1 MVNYMSRRERLQQK
15 LQLKQIGGFV
25 VTQNVDIYYFTG
37 TMQAGYLFIPAQ
49 GEPVFFVRRSVVRA
63 QEESAVLVEELGSMR
78 GFGERLK
85 GHYPQLF
92 ADEAGQPYGAGAGAL
107 LATEYDV
114 LPVQQFERLQSAIPA
129 ARWTDGSMLVRETR
143 MIKSP
148 AEIAKIKE
156 AAHVIDLAFEK
167 AIQHVKEGMH
177 EFELMS
183 MIELTIRLNGH
194 IGLMRMRG
202 YNQEL
207 ITGMVA
213 SGAAA
218 AIPTYF
224 DGPAG
229 GQGMSAAAPQTSG
242 RSRIA
247 AGEPILIDIGCSIDG
262 YVIDQTR
269 TAVIGTLDEELSRAY
284 AVSERILQETEALLK
299 PGTIC
304 EDLYANALRI
314 AKEEGLA
321 AHFMGFGAD
330 QVKFLGHGI
339 GLEID
344 ELPVL
349 ARGFMYPLEP
359 GMAIAIEPKFTFPGK
374 GVVGIENSYAITADG
389 FEKLTFS
396 REGVTVI
403 QP

>member
-1 MVNYMSRRERLQQK
+1 MVNYLSRLQK
-15 LQLKQIGGFV
+15 LQEKMQRKQIDGFV

-37 TMQAGYLFIPAQ
+37 TMQTGYLFIPAE
-49 GEPVFFVRRSVVRA
+49 GEAVFYVRRSIVRA

-78 GFGERLK
+78 SFGERLK
-85 GHYPQLF
+85 KQSPQLF
-92 ADEAGQPYGAGAGAL
+92 EDGRSPI

-114 LPVQQFERLQSAIPA
+114 LPVQVFERLRTAVPNA
-129 ARWTDGSMLVRETR
+129 NWTDGSLLVRETR

-156 AAHVIDLAFEK
+156 AAHVIDIAYEK
-167 AIQHVKEGMH
+167 AVNHVKEGMH

-183 MIELTIRLNGH
+183 VIELTIRLNGH
-194 IGLMRMRG
+194 AGLMRMRG

-207 ITGMVA
+207 ITGMVG

-218 AIPTYF
+218 AMPTYF

-229 GQGMSAAAPQTSG
+229 GQGLSAAAPQSS
-242 RSRIA
+242 SRKKI
-247 AGEPILIDIGCSIDG
+247 GQNEPVLVDIGCNIDG

-269 TAVIGTLDEELSRAY
+269 TLVIGELSEELTHAY
-284 AVSERILQETEALLK
+284 VVSERILRETEALLK
-299 PGTIC
+299 PGTVC
-304 EDLYANALRI
+304 EELYANAMRI
-314 AKEEGLA
+314 AREEGLA
-321 AHFMGFGAD
+321 DHFMGYGAD

-349 ARGFMYPLEP
+349 AKGFTYPLEP
-359 GMAIAIEPKFTFPGK
+359 GMVIAIEPKFTFPGV
-374 GVVGIENSYAITADG
+374 GVVGIEDSYAITESG
-389 FEKLTFS
+389 FEKLTVS
-396 REGVTVI
+396 RDGITFVK
-403 QP
+403 P

>member
-1 MVNYMSRRERLQQK
+1 MVNYLSRLQK
-15 LQLKQIGGFV
+15 LQEKMQRKQIDGFV

-37 TMQAGYLFIPAQ
+37 TMQTGYLFIPAE
-49 GEPVFFVRRSVVRA
+49 GEAVFYVRRSIVRA

-78 GFGERLK
+78 SFGERLK
-85 GHYPQLF
+85 KQSPQLF
-92 ADEAGQPYGAGAGAL
+92 EDGRSPI

-114 LPVQQFERLQSAIPA
+114 LPVQVFERLRTAVPNA
-129 ARWTDGSMLVRETR
+129 NWTDGSLLVRETR

-156 AAHVIDLAFEK
+156 AAHVIDIAYEK
-167 AIQHVKEGMH
+167 AVNHVKEGMH

-194 IGLMRMRG
+194 AGLMRMRG

-207 ITGMVA
+207 ITGMVG

-218 AIPTYF
+218 AMPTYF

-229 GQGMSAAAPQTSG
+229 GQGLSAAAPQSS
-242 RSRIA
+242 SRKKI
-247 AGEPILIDIGCSIDG
+247 GQNEPVLVDIGCNIDG

-269 TAVIGTLDEELSRAY
+269 TLVIGELSEELTRAY
-284 AVSERILQETEALLK
+284 VVSERILRETEALLK

-304 EDLYANALRI
+304 EELYANALRI
-314 AKEEGLA
+314 AREEGLA
-321 AHFMGFGAD
+321 DHFMGYGAD

-349 ARGFMYPLEP
+349 AKGFTYPLEP
-359 GMAIAIEPKFTFPGK
+359 GMVIAIEPKFTFPGV
-374 GVVGIENSYAITADG
+374 GVVGIEDSYAITESG
-389 FEKLTFS
+389 FEKLTVS
-396 REGVTVI
+396 RDGITIVK
-403 QP
+403 P